1 MNWKDCIKKLSIKRK
16 TDNLLWSEMLSVQST
31 SCTLTSADSATKLID
46 FLILKATAAKYLIW
60 SPICHRGFPE
70 KFQQRLTTPDLNQV
84 PSSSHCLRHPQSQC
98 FSRSRDLVVDVVVV
112 VVIAELIKQK
122 LWIWVQFISGCQIDK
137 FGRRKRLAIG
147 QIWKRSFLDY
157 YYINLEVVTVY
168 LRDITH
174 PSQSL

>member
-1 MNWKDCIKKLSIKRK
+1 MKRK
-16 TDNLLWSEMLSVQST
+16 TDNLLWSEILSVQSI
-31 SCTLTSADSATKLID
+31 SCTLTSADSAIKLID

-60 SPICHRGFPE
+60 RPICHRGFPE
-70 KFQQRLTTPDLNQV
+70 TFQQRLTTPDLNQV
-84 PSSSHCLRHPQSQC
+84 PFSSHCLRHPQSQG

-122 LWIWVQFISGCQIDK
+122 LWIWDSSTIHFSSSQDVGLTSLAE
-137 FGRRKRLAIG
+137 GRDWQLAKSKKRT
-147 QIWKRSFLDY
+147 FLDH